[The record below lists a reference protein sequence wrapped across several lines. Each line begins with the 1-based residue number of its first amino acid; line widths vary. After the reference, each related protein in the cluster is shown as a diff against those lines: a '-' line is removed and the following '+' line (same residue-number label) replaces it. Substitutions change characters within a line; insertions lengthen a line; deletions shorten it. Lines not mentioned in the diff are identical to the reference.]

1 MTMEGETRQLP
12 WEALQHTE
20 GDIPWPALYEFAA
33 AVVTDKS
40 LTDGLVELYEQA
52 LQAGYDHEHYEDYYV
67 PAIFALAAPQLSDQ
81 RRREIG
87 VFLVE
92 KLAEAGQED
101 SDISMEVLMAAC
113 GSLGPVVLPV
123 VLETIAKEPDHE
135 GAWFHLW
142 GLTELAGQT
151 EDAELR
157 GRVIRA
163 CMELLQEA
171 DRGEIDP
178 LDAIDAAWTLAILG
192 HTDCKELLKRLRKK
206 AAKSFCQGDYDDA
219 VCLLEGRLDDPLP
232 ANLWEQ
238 PVKEWLEP
246 RWRMARKW
254 HEEHQGGNY
263 EDDDFEAGSRRAA
276 LLAESFMESEE
287 AKQLPGDL
295 FEDAGFIVCQVLEYA
310 WSYAGAAPEELDA
323 VVLDQVLLEVFPRK
337 MTADC
342 ALFEKVAPVTE
353 ALLKWMGSEGIL
365 ADTTGLVETVHSW
378 AEAIVV
384 EGMNPQNWGMGK
396 SLMMQ
401 ATADGV
407 DIANQEA
414 VQRYIA
420 RYNQRL
426 YQKDLPG
433 FESNDFT
440 PPIPIV
446 EHAAKISRNAP
457 CRCGSGKKYKKCCGG
472 PKNAS
477 IHN

>member
-1 MTMEGETRQLP
+1 MEGERSQLP

-40 LTDGLVELYEQA
+40 LTDGLIELYEQA
-52 LQAGYDHEHYEDYYV
+52 LEAGYDHEHYEEYYV

-87 VFLVE
+87 VFLVD
-92 KLAEAGQED
+92 KLAEAGRED
-101 SDISMEVLMAAC
+101 ADISMEVLTAGC
-113 GSLGPVVLPV
+113 GSMGPVVLPL

-142 GLTELAGQT
+142 GLTELAGET

-163 CMELLQEA
+163 CTELLQRA
-171 DRGEIDP
+171 DRGEIDSI
-178 LDAIDAAWTLAILG
+178 DAIDAAWTVAILG
-192 HTDCKELLKRLRKK
+192 HTDCKKLLRRLKKK
-206 AAKSFCQGDYDDA
+206 AVKSFCQGDYDDA
-219 VCLLEGRLDDPLP
+219 VCLLEGRLDYPPP

-246 RWRMARKW
+246 RWRMAKKW
-254 HEEHQGGNY
+254 YEKHQGANY

-276 LLAESFMESEE
+276 LLAEKFMESEE
-287 AKQLPGDL
+287 AKKMAGDL

-310 WSYAGAAPEELDA
+310 WSHAGAAPEELNA
-323 VVLDQVLLEVFPRK
+323 VVLNQVLLEVFPRK
-337 MTADC
+337 ITADRE
-342 ALFEKVAPVTE
+342 LFEKVAPVT
-353 ALLKWMGSEGIL
+353 ASLLEWMESEGIL
-365 ADTTGLVETVHSW
+365 AGTTGLVETVHSW
-378 AEAIVV
+378 AEAIVA
-384 EGMNPQNWGMGK
+384 EGMNPRNWGMGK

-401 ATADGV
+401 AKADGV
-407 DIANQEA
+407 DTANQEA

-420 RYNQRL
+420 QYNRRL
-426 YQKDLPG
+426 YQKDLPRS
-433 FESNDFT
+433 ESNDFA

-446 EHAAKISRNAP
+446 ENSPRIGRNAP
-457 CRCGSGKKYKKCCGG
+457 CPCGSGRKYKKCCGRV
-472 PKNAS
+472 KNAS
-477 IHN
+477 MHN